1 MNHKL
6 PALVDR
12 IASMIGQDRALL
24 LVEHAHRAGANGYV
38 YVPRLPKP
46 GQCLPSLIG
55 QEAAAHL
62 AQVYGGST
70 IRLPRCR
77 VIYRAQRN
85 AEVQRMASSGATV
98 HAVAQAFQ
106 LTDRQVR
113 NVLAK

>member
-1 MNHKL
+1 MKHKL
-6 PALVDR
+6 PALIER
-12 IASMIGQDRALL
+12 IAFMIGQDRAMQ
-24 LVEHAHRAGANGYV
+24 LVEHAHGEGANGYV

-55 QEAAAHL
+55 MEATANLAH
-62 AQVYGGST
+62 VYGGST
-70 IRLPRCR
+70 IKLPRCR

-85 AEVQRMASSGATV
+85 SEVQRMAASGATV
-98 HAVAQAFQ
+98 RALARAFH